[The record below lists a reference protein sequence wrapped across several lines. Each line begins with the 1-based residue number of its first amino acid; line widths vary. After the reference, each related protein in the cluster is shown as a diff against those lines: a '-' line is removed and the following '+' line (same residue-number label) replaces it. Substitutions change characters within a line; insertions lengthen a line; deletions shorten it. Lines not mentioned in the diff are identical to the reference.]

1 MHSSLSRLLAAR
13 LEDEYLLD
21 TQCVNLPGD
30 EAFLDAA
37 PDHYPRII
45 TLALWNRHLTLA
57 LWNRHLRRHLRP
69 WLRFE
74 WHQVESDQMA
84 PDMSWEQSE
93 AILLFALPLTDLG
106 RLSR

>member
-21 TQCVNLPGD
+21 AQCVHLPGD

-45 TLALWNRHLTLA
+45 TLA

-106 RLSR
+106 RLFR